1 MTPLHI
7 AAIRGYDEMT
17 NLLLRRGAQTDVKNY
32 TQMRAPLHFAC
43 QYNHPR
49 VRYSE
54 NDTVLRNQGGSP
66 SEEIVSS
73 LRPNL
78 LSFFTINQLIQ
89 SCIQSCAACLPEE
102 RRTPARGLNHI
113 DNLHWKKSVTFFDL
127 HNSPAENHHS
137 ELGSLLKCYYTV
149 IIVII
154 TITIIII
161 IIIIIV
167 IIIHID

>member
-54 NDTVLRNQGGSP
+54 NGTLLRDQGGSP

-73 LRPNL
+73 LLPNL
-78 LSFFTINQLIQ
+78 SSFLTIN
-89 SCIQSCAACLPEE
+89 
-102 RRTPARGLNHI
+102 
-113 DNLHWKKSVTFFDL
+113 
-127 HNSPAENHHS
+127 S
-137 ELGSLLKCYYTV
+137 ELHYFNFARRVLP
-149 IIVII
+149 
-154 TITIIII
+154 
-161 IIIIIV
+161 
-167 IIIHID
+167 

>member
-54 NDTVLRNQGGSP
+54 NGTVLRNQGGSP

-78 LSFFTINQLIQ
+78 SSFFTIN
-89 SCIQSCAACLPEE
+89 SE
-102 RRTPARGLNHI
+102 
-113 DNLHWKKSVTFFDL
+113 L
-127 HNSPAENHHS
+127 HNFNFTSPRVALKKEGRPLADLIIVKTCT
-137 ELGSLLKCYYTV
+137 EKSLSLSVAYIMARLKTAMASWAPSLNV
-149 IIVII
+149 IIL
-154 TITIIII
+154 
-161 IIIIIV
+161 
-167 IIIHID
+167 

>member
-1 MTPLHI
+1 MELSYKWEHMTPNVILDNSCPMCVRMRVWIKSYFLLFFLFQKSREAAEKVLHTNVRNGEGMTPLHI

-54 NDTVLRNQGGSP
+54 NGTVLRNQDGSP

-73 LRPNL
+73 LRPSL
-78 LSFFTINQLIQ
+78 SSFFTIN
-89 SCIQSCAACLPEE
+89 SE
-102 RRTPARGLNHI
+102 
-113 DNLHWKKSVTFFDL
+113 L
-127 HNSPAENHHS
+127 HNFTFARRVLP
-137 ELGSLLKCYYTV
+137 
-149 IIVII
+149 
-154 TITIIII
+154 
-161 IIIIIV
+161 
-167 IIIHID
+167 